1 MAAQLSNLIYLE
13 GFFLRNDHMLHA
25 ILLWILLQKTCKLH
39 VLFFVLWLHDK
50 DQTMVLHN
58 LPDSSLGLCNERKCF
73 GFPPLFSPCKA
84 ECNSKLWLL
93 QHSEGTEPVLLGVTG
108 LPSSIWLYV
117 LKNIW
122 VLNYVLFLHSCS
134 LKPNSSYWTSCIL
147 SLLKLLSNSSL
158 NIIQL

>member
-1 MAAQLSNLIYLE
+1 MLYYC
-13 GFFLRNDHMLHA
+13 GFCFKKPVNCMSYF
-25 ILLWILLQKTCKLH
+25 
-39 VLFFVLWLHDK
+39 LFFDYTIKIRPWLC
-50 DQTMVLHN
+50 TI

-84 ECNSKLWLL
+84 ECNSKLWVL

-147 SLLKLLSNSSL
+147 SLLKLLSNNSL